1 MPERYRI
8 RYACSTDE
16 VLSELQ
22 KFADYLKCGPIITLL
37 PSALRGV
44 SARNAGDV
52 EKWQEEIARVLRET
66 PPEGAIAG
74 YWLNLLEEVFRGAAQ
89 RLDELCSASCGGLA
103 ALQAA

>member
-1 MPERYRI
+1 MPERYRV
-8 RYACSTDE
+8 RYAHSADE

-37 PSALRGV
+37 PRTLHGI

-52 EKWQEEIARVLRET
+52 EKWREQIALVLRET

-74 YWLNLLEEVFRGAAQ
+74 YWLNLLDEVFREASR
-89 RLDELCSASCGGLA
+89 RLDELGSASCEGLA